1 MLMLIIKF
9 WKQKIILSLSSIHV
23 NITYFYNSL
32 FGPISESSGTPE
44 QNEGVQTGF
53 KCLKNKNGKTLETLK
68 WSNTSI

>member
-23 NITYFYNSL
+23 NITHFYNSL

-53 KCLKNKNGKTLETLK
+53 KCLKNKKWQNSMK